1 MSYNLNA
8 ISPSNFFEDEEIS
21 SSKIFSP
28 FSTVSLNFVSSFKK
42 VFKIKSLALS
52 NSGKEF

>member
-1 MSYNLNA
+1 MSYNLKA
-8 ISPSNFFEDEEIS
+8 ISPSNFLEDEEIS

-28 FSTVSLNFVSSFKK
+28 FSTVSLNLVSSFIK

-52 NSGKEF
+52 SSG